1 VDDVLKL
8 KPTVKDGPAVHRE
21 FDGIMLP
28 ARRRVCVRNPAAS
41 RSAPRSGSPLTT
53 VSYLHMHRAR
63 ESDGNV
69 SESPRI
75 RASSQLN
82 RA

>member
-1 VDDVLKL
+1 M
-8 KPTVKDGPAVHRE
+8 TE
-21 FDGIMLP
+21 LP
-28 ARRRVCVRNPAAS
+28 GQLADPGRYLIA
-41 RSAPRSGSPLTT
+41 GT
-53 VSYLHMHRAR
+53 VSYLHMHRVC